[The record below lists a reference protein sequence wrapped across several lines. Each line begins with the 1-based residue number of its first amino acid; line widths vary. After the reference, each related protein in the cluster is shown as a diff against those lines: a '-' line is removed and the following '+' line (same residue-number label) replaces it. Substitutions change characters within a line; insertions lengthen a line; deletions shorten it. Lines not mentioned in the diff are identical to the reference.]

1 MKGRDEK
8 ELWTAIAIGAVVGI
22 GATLLMRA
30 QEEDDSS
37 AILDALKPV
46 RRRAGRAAHSAGKVI
61 RRGAHHAGEAGEEF
75 ISASRDVLSDL
86 RDDASDIVI
95 ETRRELQKAAR
106 EAIKDARRAARKQ
119 FR

>member
-30 QEEDDSS
+30 HEEDDTS
-37 AILDALKPV
+37 AIVDALKPV
-46 RRRAGRAAHSAGKVI
+46 RKRARNAARSAGKVI
-61 RRGAHHAGEAGEEF
+61 RRGAHDVGEAGEEF
-75 ISASRDVLSDL
+75 LSTSRDVLSDL
-86 RDDASDIVI
+86 RDDASDIVS

-119 FR
+119 FG